1 MAKFNLEFSDN
12 ASKTL
17 EQIAKTHKASKTDIV
32 RQALNVYA
40 FLEDARCNGGKIYVE
55 SANGEKQQIIIP

>member
-40 FLEDARCNGGKIYVE
+40 FLEEAFRNGGKIYVE
-55 SANGEKQQIIIP
+55 SPNGEKTQVVIP